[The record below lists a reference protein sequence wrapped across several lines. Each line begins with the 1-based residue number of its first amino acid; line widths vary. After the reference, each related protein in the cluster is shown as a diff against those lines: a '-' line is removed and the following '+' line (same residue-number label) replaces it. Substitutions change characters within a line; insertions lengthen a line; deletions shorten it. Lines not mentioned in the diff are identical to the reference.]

1 MKLKL
6 KAMKLSKRLWLMGC
20 ILAIAGLSHAQETIY
35 LWPGKVPLAT
45 KPKAEAVISE
55 NNKGGV
61 TRIAEVTN
69 PLMKVYQPAE
79 NKANGAAIII
89 CPGGGYSILAIDK
102 EGYEVAQW
110 FSNLGFTTFVLQY
123 RVPQQQEAALM
134 DVQRA
139 IRMVR
144 SQANQWSLDPAR
156 IGVMG
161 FSAGGSLTAKAA
173 TLFEQPNYPVVDAMD
188 SVSARPDFA
197 MLIYPAYLDK
207 GENNTLTP
215 ELEVSSSTPPTFL
228 FVAADDGH
236 ANSALVMAAAL
247 REAKVPVEAHV
258 YPIGGHGYGLRP
270 GNQAAITWPALA
282 KKWLSDFVLIK

>member
-161 FSAGGSLTAKAA
+161 FSAGGSLSARAA
-173 TLFEQPNYPVVDAMD
+173 TLFEQQTYELIDTMD

>member
-1 MKLKL
+1 
-6 KAMKLSKRLWLMGC
+6 MG
-20 ILAIAGLSHAQETIY
+20 LALAVAFFAHAQETIY
-35 LWPGKVPLAT
+35 LWPGEVPLAT
-45 KPKAEAVISE
+45 KPKAEPVISD
-55 NNKGGV
+55 NDKGGV

-69 PLMKVYQPAE
+69 PLMKVYSPADS
-79 NKANGAAIII
+79 KANGAAIII

-134 DVQRA
+134 DIQRA

-144 SQANQWSLDPAR
+144 AQANRWNLDPTR

-161 FSAGGSLTAKAA
+161 FSAGGSLSARAA
-173 TLFEQPNYPVVDAMD
+173 TLFEQPTYAVVDAMD

-197 MLIYPAYLDK
+197 LLIYPAYLDK
-207 GENNTLTP
+207 GESNTLTP
-215 ELEVSSSTPPTFL
+215 ELKVSSATPPMFM
-228 FVAADDGH
+228 FVAADDNH
-236 ANSALVMAAAL
+236 ANSTLVMAAAL
-247 REAKVPVEAHV
+247 REANVPVESHL
-258 YPIGGHGYGLRP
+258 YPVGKHGYGLRP

-282 KKWLSDFVLIK
+282 KKWLDDFVLIK

>member
-6 KAMKLSKRLWLMGC
+6 RAMKLNKTLLLMSC
-20 ILAIAGLSHAQETIY
+20 ILAMAGLSHAQETIY
-35 LWPGKVPLAT
+35 LWPGEVPLAT
-45 KPKAEAVISE
+45 KPKAEAVISD
-55 NNKGGV
+55 NDKRGV

-69 PLMKVYQPAE
+69 PLLKVYQPAE

-89 CPGGGYSILAIDK
+89 CPGGGYSILAIDL

-139 IRMVR
+139 IRVIR
-144 SQANQWSLDPAR
+144 AEANQWNLDPAR

-161 FSAGGSLTAKAA
+161 FSAGGSLSARAA
-173 TLFEQPNYPVVDAMD
+173 TLFEQQTYKQVDAMD

-215 ELEVSSSTPPTFL
+215 ELKVSSATPPMFM

-236 ANSALVMAAAL
+236 ANSTLVMAAAL
-247 REAKVPVEAHV
+247 REAKVSVEAHI

-282 KKWLSDFVLIK
+282 KKWLGDFVLIK